1 MKYGGI
7 GTPLVVPDFRQAHR
21 KSQRTLSGCNPFPA
35 VLQSV
40 GVARND
46 ERRPTAST
54 NSSTHTVGTRI
65 QRHIVLRL
73 FNTLGKKVEE
83 VTTLEPGVVR
93 MYTCG
98 PTVYRYAHIGNLRSY
113 LMADWIRRTLQQRG
127 NQVVHV
133 KNITDIGHMRQEALE
148 TGGDKIILAAIAEGK
163 TPQEIAEFYTDS
175 FLEDELRL
183 NILPAHHFPRATDH
197 ISEMVEVIKR
207 LFANGHAYA
216 SAGNVYFDVANF
228 SDYGKL
234 SGNPEQGLMEG
245 VRSEVDPDKRDPR
258 DFTLWK
264 KAEEGRDMKWDS
276 PWGEGF
282 PGWHIEC
289 SAMSTKYM
297 GEQLDIHTGGVDNI
311 FPHHEDEIAQSEGA
325 FGKPFVRCWVH
336 GQHLLADGVK
346 MAKSA
351 GNEFILQDL
360 VDRGFDPLAFR
371 YLCATVRYRH
381 RMNFTFTAL
390 KGAQRALTSLR
401 DRVWELR
408 CFTDGTSGS
417 GDGRVQEWRA
427 KFQDT
432 VDQDL
437 DIPGGLAVMWDL
449 MRSEL
454 PPKDKLELA
463 LEYDRILGFGLEAV
477 PGLYHTPD
485 DVGASVS
492 VRDALRKASNYP
504 RADEIRDRINSAG
517 YLVKDTRAG
526 PMLRPL
532 TEREKAVERWPA
544 VSSSREVESLL
555 DQPDAVAFSFVTLA
569 NEYVGDLKR
578 CVDSVLKWTADES
591 FEFII
596 VDNGATD
603 GAGEWAEQLSRDDPR
618 VRTIHCDHILG
629 DAAAKN
635 IGLKQSLGHIVI
647 ILDTSVEVLGNV
659 TDTVRSLLEQPSVG
673 MAGAWGVTSPD
684 LRHFNEEGAVG
695 EVDAMQGYCIAFK
708 RENLNV
714 AGLMRETFRF
724 YRNLDLDFS
733 FQFKDKG
740 YKIVADDTLPL
751 ARHQHRQWEALG
763 EAERDELSLQNFR
776 RFLKRWG
783 RRTDLLADADS
794 DGHSHH
800 HDHDH

>member
-1 MKYGGI
+1 M
-7 GTPLVVPDFRQAHR
+7 
-21 KSQRTLSGCNPFPA
+21 
-35 VLQSV
+35 
-40 GVARND
+40 
-46 ERRPTAST
+46 
-54 NSSTHTVGTRI
+54 
-65 QRHIVLRL
+65 LRL

-113 LMADWIRRTLQQRG
+113 LMADWIRRTLLQRG
-127 NQVVHV
+127 QNVVHV

-163 TPQEIAEFYTDS
+163 TPKEIADFYTDS
-175 FLEDELRL
+175 FLSDEAQL

-197 ISEMVEVIKR
+197 VQEMVEVIQK
-207 LFANGHAYA
+207 LFANGHAY
-216 SAGNVYFDVANF
+216 SSGGNVYFDVANF
-228 SDYGKL
+228 GDYGKL
-234 SGNPEQGLMEG
+234 SGNLEEGLMEG

-311 FPHHEDEIAQSEGA
+311 FPHHEDEIAQSEAA
-325 FGKPFVRCWVH
+325 FEKPFVRCWVH

-390 KGAQRALTSLR
+390 KAAQRALTSLR
-401 DRVWELR
+401 DRVWEYR
-408 CFTDGTSGS
+408 SMTNGAVPSNGGNEATND
-417 GDGRVQEWRA
+417 WRL
-427 KFQDT
+427 KFNDT

-437 DIPGGLAVMWDL
+437 NIPGGLAVMWAMVMSDL
-449 MRSEL
+449 PS
-454 PPKDKLELA
+454 KSKLDLA
-463 LEYDRILGFGLEAV
+463 LEFDQVLGLGLDTV
-477 PGLYHTPD
+477 PSLYHTPEN
-485 DVGASVS
+485 VCASAS
-492 VRDALRKASNYP
+492 VRDALRKAANYP
-504 RADEIRDRINSAG
+504 RADEIRERINSSG
-517 YLVKDTRAG
+517 YLVKDTHIG
-526 PMLRPL
+526 TMLRPM
-532 TEREKAVERWPA
+532 TPREKAVERWPA

-555 DQPDAVAFSFVTLA
+555 DAPDAAEFSFVVLA
-569 NEYVGDLKR
+569 NDHMEDAKR
-578 CVDSVLKWTADES
+578 CVDSVLKWASDDP
-591 FEFII
+591 FEIII
-596 VDNGATD
+596 VDNGSTD
-603 GAGEWAEQLSRDDPR
+603 GAAEWAEELSKDDLR
-618 VRTIHCDHILG
+618 VRAIHCDHILG
-629 DAAAKN
+629 DGAAKN
-635 IGLKQSLGHIVI
+635 IGLKQSRGAIVL

-659 TDTVRSLLEQPSVG
+659 TSPLKALLDQPSVG

-684 LRHFNEEGAVG
+684 LRNFNEDGAVG
-695 EVDAMQGYCIAFK
+695 EVDAMQGYCIALK
-708 RENLNV
+708 RETLNV
-714 AGLMRETFRF
+714 TGLMRENFRF
-724 YRNLDLDFS
+724 YRNLDVDFS

-763 EAERDELSLQNFR
+763 EAERDELSQKNFR
-776 RFLKRWG
+776 RFLKKWG
-783 RRTDLLADADS
+783 HRTDLLAA
-794 DGHSHH
+794 HVPHEHH
-800 HDHDH
+800 HDHDDDHDH

>member
-1 MKYGGI
+1 M
-7 GTPLVVPDFRQAHR
+7 
-21 KSQRTLSGCNPFPA
+21 
-35 VLQSV
+35 
-40 GVARND
+40 
-46 ERRPTAST
+46 
-54 NSSTHTVGTRI
+54 
-65 QRHIVLRL
+65 LRL

-83 VTTLEPGVVR
+83 LTTLEPGVVR

-127 NQVVHV
+127 RRVIHV

-163 TPQEIAEFYTDS
+163 TPQEIADFYTDS
-175 FLEDELRL
+175 FLSDEERL

-197 ISEMVEVIKR
+197 VPEMVEVIR
-207 LFANGHAYA
+207 LLFSNGHAYA
-216 SAGNVYFDVANF
+216 SGGNVYFDVANF
-228 SDYGKL
+228 SGYGKL
-234 SGNPEQGLMEG
+234 SGNLEEGLMEG

-264 KAEEGRDMKWDS
+264 RAEEGRDMKWDS

-311 FPHHEDEIAQSEGA
+311 FPHHEDEIAQSEAA

-360 VDRGFDPLAFR
+360 ADRGFDPLAFR

-390 KGAQRALTSLR
+390 KAAQRALTSLR

-408 CFTDGTSGS
+408 CLNDGGS
-417 GDGRVQEWRA
+417 VSNGSDGATNEWRR
-427 KFQDT
+427 KFDDT

-437 DIPGGLAVMWDL
+437 NIPGGLAVMWD
-449 MRSEL
+449 MVRSDL
-454 PPKDKLELA
+454 PSQAKLALL
-463 LEYDRILGFGLEAV
+463 LEYDRILGFGLDAV

-485 DVGASVS
+485 EVCASVS
-492 VRDALRKASNYP
+492 VRDALRKATNYP
-504 RADEIRDRINSAG
+504 RADEIRTRINSAG
-517 YLVKDTRAG
+517 YLVKDTVVG
-526 PMLRPL
+526 PMLRPM

-555 DQPDAVAFSFVTLA
+555 DVPDAAEFSFVVLA
-569 NEYVGDLKR
+569 NDHVEDVKR
-578 CVDSVLKWTADES
+578 CVDSVLKWTSDEP
-591 FEFII
+591 FELLI
-596 VDNGATD
+596 VDNGSTD
-603 GAGEWAEQLSRDDPR
+603 GAADWVEQMSRDDQR

-629 DAAAKN
+629 DGAAKN
-635 IGLKQSLGHIVI
+635 IGLKQSLGNTVVM
-647 ILDTSVEVLGNV
+647 LDTSVEVTGNV
-659 TDTVRSLLEQPSVG
+659 AGPIKALLEQPFVG
-673 MAGAWGVTSPD
+673 MVGAWGVTSPD

-695 EVDAMQGYCIAFK
+695 AVDAMQGYCVVFK
-708 RENLNV
+708 RETLNV
-714 AGLMRETFRF
+714 TGLMRETFRF

-733 FQFKDKG
+733 LQFKDKG
-740 YKIVADDTLPL
+740 YKIVADETLPFI
-751 ARHQHRQWEALG
+751 RHQHRQWEALG
-763 EAERDELSLQNFR
+763 EAERNELRLKNFR
-776 RFLKRWG
+776 RFLKKWG
-783 RRTDLLADADS
+783 HRTDLLAAADP
-794 DGHSHH
+794 DEHHQHH
-800 HDHDH
+800 H